1 MFFFRPG
8 SCFWP
13 CSRLPPPCR
22 NPFAHAETVII
33 IQPFGDFTPGKA
45 ELIYR
50 QIRRL
55 DPNTV
60 LRTSLPLPV
69 TAYYSTRDRYRADS
83 LIRYLGRSAAGDTI
97 VIGLTNRD
105 ISTTKG
111 NIQDWGIM
119 GLGDNP
125 GRAAVVSTF
134 RLSASDRDGQLYK
147 VAVHELGH
155 TMGLQHCKDT
165 TCFMRDAE
173 GANHLDE
180 EKDFCTDCK
189 RHLRD
194 KGWKL

>member
-1 MFFFRPG
+1 
-8 SCFWP
+8 
-13 CSRLPPPCR
+13 
-22 NPFAHAETVII
+22 
-33 IQPFGDFTPGKA
+33 
-45 ELIYR
+45 
-50 QIRRL
+50 
-55 DPNTV
+55 
-60 LRTSLPLPV
+60 V
-69 TAYYSTRDRYRADS
+69 TAYYSARDRYRADS
-83 LIRYLGRSAAGDTI
+83 LIRYLGRSATGDTI
-97 VIGLTNRD
+97 VIGLTNKD

-125 GRAAVVSTF
+125 GRACVVSTF

-165 TCFMRDAE
+165 TCYMRDAE
-173 GANHLDE
+173 GENHLDE
-180 EKDFCTDCK
+180 EKDFCPDCK